1 MSKIQLGYVCINM
14 ELSERPKKQRITTN
28 RGMIKRTFKTKG
40 IAYASELAELNTRDI
55 LPILEWNQRHNIKV
69 FRMSSCLFPW
79 ASEYMLE
86 DLPQWEKIV
95 LNLKRAGDYAKANGI
110 RLSFHPGPFNILSS
124 NKEHVVNN
132 SIVDLSIHGKI
143 MDVMGM
149 PRSHYAKINIHI
161 GASYGDRV
169 SAIDRFCKNFERL
182 NDSVRSR
189 LTVENDDRANLFST
203 KDLYYG
209 VYKKVGTPIV
219 FDYHHHKFRS
229 SDLSEKDALELAV
242 QTWGEIIPT
251 CHYSES
257 ACLKEGK
264 KKVLNAHS
272 DYIYDKIENYGHR
285 LDIVIEAKAKEKALM
300 KYRKDWM
307 NEYKEDNK
315 IALTS

>member
-28 RGMIKRTFKTKG
+28 RGMIKRTFKAKG

-55 LPILEWNQRHNIKV
+55 LPVLEWNQRHNIKV

-95 LNLKRAGDYAKANGI
+95 LNLKRAGDYAKENGI

-124 NKEHVVNN
+124 NKEHVVTN

-143 MDVMGM
+143 MDIMGM

-161 GASYGDRV
+161 GAAYGDRV

-219 FDYHHHKFRS
+219 FDYHHHKFRNNG
-229 SDLSEKDALELAV
+229 DSEQDALAMAV
-242 QTWGEIIPT
+242 STWGKIIPT

-257 ACLKEGK
+257 ACLREGK

-307 NEYKEDNK
+307 DGYKEDNK
-315 IALTS
+315 IALAS

>member
-28 RGMIKRTFKTKG
+28 RGMIKRTFKAKG

>member
-1 MSKIQLGYVCINM
+1 MSKIELGYACINM
-14 ELSERPKKQRITTN
+14 ELSEKPKKLRITTN
-28 RGMIKRTFKTKG
+28 RSMIKRTFKAKG
-40 IAYASELAELNTRDI
+40 IKYASELAELNTRDL
-55 LPILEWNQRHNIKV
+55 LPILVWNKRNKVSV

-86 DLPQWEKIV
+86 DLPNWQKISD
-95 LNLKRAGDYAKANGI
+95 NLRRAGDYAKENGI

-124 NKEHVVNN
+124 NKDHVVDN

-169 SAIDRFCKNFERL
+169 SAMERFCKNFDRL
-182 NDSVRSR
+182 NDSVKSR

-203 KDLYYG
+203 KDLFYG
-209 VYKKVGTPIV
+209 IYRKVGTPIV

-229 SDLSEKDALELAV
+229 SELSEKDALELAV
-242 QTWGEIIPT
+242 QTWGDVIPT

-257 ACLKEGK
+257 ARDKEGK
-264 KKVLNAHS
+264 KKVANAHS
-272 DYIYDKIENYGHR
+272 DYIYDRIENYGHR

-300 KYRKDWM
+300 KYRKEWM
-307 NEYKEDNK
+307 NEDKEDDK
-315 IALTS
+315 SSLAS